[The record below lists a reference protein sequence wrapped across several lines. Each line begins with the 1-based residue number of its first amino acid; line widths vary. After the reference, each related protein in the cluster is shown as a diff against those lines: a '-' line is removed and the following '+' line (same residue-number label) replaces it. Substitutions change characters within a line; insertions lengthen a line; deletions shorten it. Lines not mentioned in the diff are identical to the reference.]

1 MNVAELIEEL
11 LKMPQSAE
19 VIMFDCATYY
29 TPCKV
34 YVWHGKNE
42 KDKKDK
48 TKVKEDLLWKETK
61 K

>member
-11 LKMPQSAE
+11 RKMPQSAE

-42 KDKKDK
+42 KDKLNDK
-48 TKVKEDLLWKETK
+48 VVID
-61 K
+61 

>member
-11 LKMPQSAE
+11 RKMPQDAQ

-42 KDKKDK
+42 KDELNN
-48 TKVKEDLLWKETK
+48 KVIID
-61 K
+61 